1 MSKEEIFETTIMKNI
16 KRKSIFVDNVELLD
30 RMPLFSWI
38 DINATE
44 LCNRTCVFCPRVD
57 PKEYPNQN
65 LQMSITLAK
74 KIADELNEINYKGGV
89 VFSGYSEPLLNPDIQ
104 SIIRQFG
111 KKIHTEVVTNGDPL
125 NEKMIS
131 GLYDS
136 GLDVLIV
143 SLYDG
148 PHQIEQFKDLF
159 SAIGIGEEKY
169 MLRDRWYDVEEDYGV
184 KLTNRSGTIKAGNQQ
199 TVDPM
204 KHCYYTHYSM
214 MVDWNGDVMLCVQDW
229 NKKVKF
235 GNLNSN
241 SLLEVWQSHNI
252 EKYRRMLG
260 KGFRKLEPC
269 ERCNVNGTLHGYNHI
284 ELWEKYRHR

>member
-1 MSKEEIFETTIMKNI
+1 MSKEEIFETTIMNNI
-16 KRKSIFVDNVELLD
+16 NRKSVFVDNVELLD
-30 RMPLFSWI
+30 RTPLFLWI
-38 DINATE
+38 DINVTE

-125 NEKMIS
+125 NEKMVS

-136 GLDVLIV
+136 GLDMMIV

-159 SAIGIGEEKY
+159 SAVGIGEEKY

-184 KLTNRSGTIKAGNQQ
+184 KLTNRSGTVKAGNQQ

-204 KHCYYTHYSM
+204 KPCYYTHYSM

>member
-1 MSKEEIFETTIMKNI
+1 MSKEEIFEETIMKNI

-125 NEKMIS
+125 NEKMVS

-136 GLDVLIV
+136 GLDMMIV

-159 SAIGIGEEKY
+159 SAVGIGEEKY

-184 KLTNRSGTIKAGNQQ
+184 KLTNRSGTVKAGNQQ

-252 EKYRRMLG
+252 GKYRRMLG